1 MDWRDA
7 LKKTIGVTDEK
18 DIVDL
23 TDMEERELRSKEHLD
38 NIGEEPSRK
47 RTDSDIKDQDSRV

>member
-7 LKKTIGVTDEK
+7 LKKEIGVSDEK

-23 TDMEERELRSKEHLD
+23 TCMEERELLGKEHLD
-38 NIGEEPSRK
+38 YITDERRRK
-47 RTDSDIKDQDSRV
+47 RIDSDIIERDSHV